1 MEILYP
7 RCAGLDVHKD
17 MVVARVRCVS
27 EPRVEETRS
36 FATTTAALVEL
47 QEWLTA
53 HGVTHVAMEATGVYW
68 KPVWHLL
75 EEHLELVLANAQHIR
90 NVPGRK
96 TDVND
101 AAWIA
106 DLLAHGLIRSSFVP
120 PAPIQALRDL
130 TRTRKQLVREIAQ
143 HTLRIQKTLEDAN
156 LKLGSV
162 LSSILGASGRA
173 ILTALIAGQSDPER
187 LADLAQGTARRKRAA
202 LIEALRGR
210 ITPHHRRLLKL
221 HLELIGALE
230 RALEAVDADVGKL
243 LAPIRQSAR
252 LLTTMPGVNDLTA
265 HVVLAEI
272 GADMAR
278 FPSPGHLLSWATL
291 CPRNDESAGKRRS
304 TRTRKGSPWLKTA
317 LVTAA
322 WAAVRVKGSYLQAQF
337 LRLRAR
343 RGAKKAILAVAA
355 SMLTAIW
362 HMLKNGVEYHDL
374 GADHFARRDRTKAI
388 LRLVSRLNDLGCNV
402 AITAQAAA
410 A

>member
-17 MVVARVRCVS
+17 SVVARVRCIS
-27 EPRVEETRS
+27 PPEIEETKS
-36 FATTTAALVEL
+36 FATTTAALIEL
-47 QEWLTA
+47 EEWLTSCA
-53 HGVTHVAMEATGVYW
+53 VTHVAMEATGVYW
-68 KPVWHLL
+68 KPLWHIL
-75 EEHLELVLANAQHIR
+75 EEHFTLVLANASHIK

-130 TRTRKQLVREIAQ
+130 TRTRKQLVREISQ

-156 LKLGSV
+156 LKLDSV

-173 ILTALIAGQSDPER
+173 ILQALIGGETDPER
-187 LADLAQGTARRKRAA
+187 LADLAQGNARKKRAA
-202 LIEALRGR
+202 LIEALHGR
-210 ITPHHRRLLKL
+210 ITPHHRHLLKL
-221 HLELIGALE
+221 HLELIAALE
-230 RALEAVDADVGKL
+230 RALAEVDATVGKR
-243 LAPIRQSAR
+243 LAPIQHCAER
-252 LLTTMPGVNDLTA
+252 LTTVPGISEITA
-265 HVVLAEI
+265 HVVIAEI
-272 GADMAR
+272 GIDMAR
-278 FPSPGHLLSWATL
+278 FPTAAHLLSWATM

-322 WAAVRVKGSYLQAQF
+322 WAAVRVKGSYLAAQF
-337 LRLRAR
+337 QRLKPR

-362 HMLKNGVEYHDL
+362 HMLKHDVDYRDL
-374 GADHFARRDRTKAI
+374 GAEHFSRRDKSRAI
-388 LRLVSRLNDLGCNV
+388 LRLVRRLNDLGCEV
-402 AITAQAAA
+402 TLTPQPA
-410 A
+410 